1 LLAQNDTEMP
11 VPPAAAATAPSRF
24 YAGARVAAGDREGTA
39 VLRRGNGWLVEFSGG
54 GAVLE
59 ERQLTPLNSPTV
71 HWMDAVIDAIGP
83 EAEVVLLGDS
93 THGTQEYYSM
103 RFEVAQSLVLLYGV
117 TAIAVEGDCVAAGRV
132 DRYVRGV
139 GDDKTAEEA
148 LRGFACDDGGTTR
161 WLWRNVPSENFV
173 AWLREHNQTADVK
186 VGFFGLDLFAA
197 DRSARAVVEYLG
209 CVDHAAARRAEG
221 SYACFLASASPDD
234 YASACAAE
242 ARVDARAC
250 EARIAAARDACE
262 KVLADLQV
270 NRFDYWDIMGANQ
283 LLMAEMNAEVVV
295 SAQQFYAKRLLEP
308 DVNRSIRDQ
317 HMSQALLKLK
327 AQLEMVQGQSPRIA
341 VMAHNSHLGDGRAT
355 AHERQWNIGFLA
367 RETFGASVRI
377 VGFSTYD
384 GTVTALAPDGDRPTR
399 QPLRPARADSAEALL
414 HANYAAH
421 SGPKVIDLQRPLP
434 ADERVVDALRG
445 RRPQRFVG
453 TTYLPDNELRSH
465 YIDAD
470 VPSQYETLCF

>member
-1 LLAQNDTEMP
+1 MPIRVKLDDLDAPPAPEAPPSRAPPAPPSWATPSNRLARQCTVVGSSGVVVRAAAALDSEVVGELPHGARCTVVAESSISRQGRVMARAELGEPLRGWVSSRLLAPNDTEMP

-197 DRSARAVVEYLG
+197 DRSARAVVEYPTRRRSLESPLSAVASTEYSRPRRG
-209 CVDHAAARRAEG
+209 VAATRLPAGTWDVSTTPRRDARKAATLASSRRRLPTTTHLPARRRRE
-221 SYACFLASASPDD
+221 STPEL
-234 YASACAAE
+234 
-242 ARVDARAC
+242 V
-250 EARIAAARDACE
+250 
-262 KVLADLQV
+262 
-270 NRFDYWDIMGANQ
+270 
-283 LLMAEMNAEVVV
+283 
-295 SAQQFYAKRLLEP
+295 KREL
-308 DVNRSIRDQ
+308 RR
-317 HMSQALLKLK
+317 
-327 AQLEMVQGQSPRIA
+327 
-341 VMAHNSHLGDGRAT
+341 RAT
-355 AHERQWNIGFLA
+355 RA
-367 RETFGASVRI
+367 RRCWRTS
-377 VGFSTYD
+377 
-384 GTVTALAPDGDRPTR
+384 
-399 QPLRPARADSAEALL
+399 
-414 HANYAAH
+414 
-421 SGPKVIDLQRPLP
+421 K
-434 ADERVVDALRG
+434 
-445 RRPQRFVG
+445 
-453 TTYLPDNELRSH
+453 
-465 YIDAD
+465 
-470 VPSQYETLCF
+470 